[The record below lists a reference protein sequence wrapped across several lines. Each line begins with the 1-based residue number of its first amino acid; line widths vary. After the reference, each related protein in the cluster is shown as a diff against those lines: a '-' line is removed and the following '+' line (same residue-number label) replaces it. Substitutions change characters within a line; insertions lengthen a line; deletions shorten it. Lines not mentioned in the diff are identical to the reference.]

1 MDTLSTYPL
10 IIVLITMLLSAFF
23 AGMEIAFV
31 SANKVRLEID
41 IQKGGLVNRI
51 IHSFYSHSDVFIST
65 MLVGNNVVN
74 VVYSMAMA
82 SLISEPIN
90 AWLGGNEFL
99 QLILITIISTV
110 IILITG
116 EFLPKA
122 IFRINP
128 NASLRMF
135 SLPLFMC
142 YCVLY
147 PLSRFT
153 EMLSQCLMRL
163 IGIKIDKAKMDRL
176 TVEEPV
182 SAKWITTADSIYRA
196 VAYYNKVGDGKAQI
210 VSVGNVPTLVPVDS
224 VENVITDPIT
234 FESMWRSRNGAFLNL
249 SIWIKVGNTSV
260 ENAHQTIGLLRTE
273 VTKTDDGR
281 TTTHLTLLHSQGDV
295 PEKYSTQYFLSIPR
309 DSIPTDSVHISIN
322 TYSGQLEKTIAL

>member
-10 IIVLITMLLSAFF
+10 IIVLISMLLSAFF

-176 TVEEPV
+176 TVEEL
-182 SAKWITTADSIYRA
+182 D
-196 VAYYNKVGDGKAQI
+196 AYLQETIDKRED
-210 VSVGNVPTLVPVDS
+210 
-224 VENVITDPIT
+224 EN
-234 FESMWRSRNGAFLNL
+234 E
-249 SIWIKVGNTSV
+249 
-260 ENAHQTIGLLRTE
+260 
-273 VTKTDDGR
+273 
-281 TTTHLTLLHSQGDV
+281 QG
-295 PEKYSTQYFLSIPR
+295 
-309 DSIPTDSVHISIN
+309 
-322 TYSGQLEKTIAL
+322 